1 MNSKKRLIISITAV
15 CIVATIG
22 ILVIITLLMMSRCT
36 PESENNI
43 NTDVTTN
50 GVYGEVSANAIFA
63 GEIHNM
69 TTDGQFSSSRKIVY
83 NGEEGT
89 KNKLIIPNI
98 DVFTLTERFNYLVLE
113 YKFTNTSS
121 TDDWIINLDTT
132 LDRSE
137 NIELSIVYN
146 EEGLTDFS
154 LIDNQ
159 YTDDYISNLPVGKN
173 STMLVYIKISV
184 ADINKSADFETNFV
198 WTINSRSFQNK
209 LVRE

>member
-1 MNSKKRLIISITAV
+1 
-15 CIVATIG
+15 
-22 ILVIITLLMMSRCT
+22 MSRCT

-89 KNKLIIPNI
+89 KNKLIIPNV

-173 STMLVYIKISV
+173 STMFVYIKISV